1 MPEKSSEAT
10 PWIILGVGIVIG
22 SVFAYFMVKAQQV
35 ASSSTST
42 TLPGGIYTLQQPA
55 AQPSPPDTEF
65 MKWYADKIIKPAI
78 ESTAKYAVKETLSP
92 IHSTLAP
99 TPAPMAPV
107 QTQALTAAEPAPQ
120 PQQLPPYQL
129 YKQDIEFI
137 KWYTETIIKPSIQQ
151 AARESAQNAIRQFM
165 ENQRAEAEVQTL
177 GSKTAMP
184 RAKTGNWMITRDS
197 EGAIVS
203 IETMKNTPQKEPQS
217 IKPAISL
224 CLPDKINMGGEHR
237 L

>member
-78 ESTAKYAVKETLSP
+78 ESTAKYAVKETLNSF
-92 IHSTLAP
+92 HSA
-99 TPAPMAPV
+99 PAPIPSPMARAPAQT
-107 QTQALTAAEPAPQ
+107 QTQALTAAPSPA
-120 PQQLPPYQL
+120 
-129 YKQDIEFI
+129 
-137 KWYTETIIKPSIQQ
+137 
-151 AARESAQNAIRQFM
+151 AA
-165 ENQRAEAEVQTL
+165 AEAA
-177 GSKTAMP
+177 TAGTYKNNESWEFKRGP
-184 RAKTGNWMITRDS
+184 DGRLQAINVIRNAKTNPT
-197 EGAIVS
+197 
-203 IETMKNTPQKEPQS
+203 
-217 IKPAISL
+217 
-224 CLPDKINMGGEHR
+224 
-237 L
+237 